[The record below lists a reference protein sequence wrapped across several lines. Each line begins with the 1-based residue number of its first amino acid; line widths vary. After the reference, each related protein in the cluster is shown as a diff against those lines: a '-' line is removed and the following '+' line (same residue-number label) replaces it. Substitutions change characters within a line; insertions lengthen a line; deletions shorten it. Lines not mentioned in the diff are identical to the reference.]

1 MKRNM
6 NLKATAGILLAQAT
20 MLGAIAAPTVTALAD
35 EGDAKQF
42 TVATVRWTDA
52 WPNDFLKEGVM
63 AEMEEKAGVDLDWQ
77 IYYNSD
83 WSEQKSLLLASGELP
98 DAFVGSICLNSSD
111 MAQNKD
117 YFVDLTPYI
126 REKDNVLAVEIHK
139 MCSAAFLEDQDF
151 FRFFGIFRN
160 VSLRALPEA
169 HVEDMWL
176 NPVLNEDNVSGTL
189 NTNIR
194 VSATENQDVYAR
206 IILKNVDDQVILER
220 NIELEDKDGDFV
232 GSISDDIKDIKKW
245 DNHTPYLYKA
255 YIELLKA
262 DGEIIEVVP
271 YRIGFRRIEIKN
283 KVMLLN
289 GERLIINGVNRHEW
303 NPKTGR
309 CIGLED
315 MVSDINCMTRNNINA
330 VRTCHYPDQIPWYYM
345 CDDAG
350 IYVMAETNLESH
362 GSWQKLGAV
371 EPSVNIPGSISQW
384 RKVVVDRARTNYE
397 TFKNHTSILFWSLGN
412 ESYAGDDIKAMNTYF
427 KERQDGRLVH
437 YEGSF
442 YTRQYED
449 TISDVESRMYA
460 KPYEIRE
467 YLSNHP
473 KKPYLL
479 CEYMHDM
486 GNSLGGFDSYI
497 KLIDE
502 FEMYQGGFIW
512 DFIDQAILVK
522 DHVTGK
528 EVLRYG
534 GDFDDRPSD
543 YEFSGNGIV
552 FADRKEKPAM
562 QEVRYYYGLYR

>member
-1 MKRNM
+1 MYVWLNGEFIGY
-6 NLKATAGILLAQAT
+6 AE
-20 MLGAIAAPTVTALAD
+20 D
-35 EGDAKQF
+35 SF
-42 TVATVRWTDA
+42 T
-52 WPNDFLKEGVM
+52 P
-63 AEMEEKAGVDLDWQ
+63 
-77 IYYNSD
+77 
-83 WSEQKSLLLASGELP
+83 SE
-98 DAFVGSICLNSSD
+98 F
-111 MAQNKD
+111 
-117 YFVDLTPYI
+117 DLTPYI

-384 RKVVVDRARTNYE
+384 REVVVDRARTNYE